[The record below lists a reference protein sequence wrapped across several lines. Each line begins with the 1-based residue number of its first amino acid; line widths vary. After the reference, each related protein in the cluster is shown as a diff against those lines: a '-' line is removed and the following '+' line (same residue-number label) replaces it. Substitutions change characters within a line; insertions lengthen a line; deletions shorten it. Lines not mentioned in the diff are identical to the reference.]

1 MEIVKTIVAVLL
13 VVVCVA
19 LIAVVTL
26 QSGKENGLSSALA
39 GGSKENY
46 MSKSGKSGKD
56 YLARIT
62 KWLALAFAVLVLA
75 LNML

>member
-1 MEIVKTIVAVLL
+1 MEILKTILAVVL
-13 VVVCVA
+13 VLVCVA

-39 GGSKENY
+39 GVGRESY
-46 MSKSGKSGKD
+46 MSKSGGNKSK
-56 YLARIT
+56 LAGVT
-62 KWLALAFAVLVLA
+62 KWLALAFAILVLA